1 MRINRGVL
9 LGVLALAALT
19 TAFEPAAAENFLQRL
34 FGFGR
39 SRAPEARPMPPP
51 TYGFGYGGAQPYD
64 DQPYGEGAWQED
76 YGSYRTMCVR
86 TCDGFYFPI
95 GDGVRRERLYADAR
109 ACTQRC
115 DGEARLFY
123 YPTNGGSVETMV
135 DMSGHP
141 YASLPNAFRYRK
153 ALVEGCTCKPAP
165 WSAEA
170 AARHQG
176 YAAEAGTQTAERE
189 SASRVYAATSEGAA
203 VPDEEEQDEV
213 GAGQRG
219 GYSAWPQSRWNG
231 RMRRY

>member
-1 MRINRGVL
+1 MHMRGVKALIAGTALFGALVAMAQPSFAEGL
-9 LGVLALAALT
+9 LR
-19 TAFEPAAAENFLQRL
+19 RL
-34 FGFGR
+34 FGGFVERLPEVRFNFGR
-39 SRAPEARPMPPP
+39 MGPPP
-51 TYGFGYGGAQPYD
+51 PGYGGDSMYD
-64 DQPYGEGAWQED
+64 NGGFEED
-76 YGSYRTMCVR
+76 YGTYRTLCVR
-86 TCDGFYFPI
+86 LCDGFYFPI

-153 ALVEGCTCKPAP
+153 ALVEGCACKPAP

-176 YAAEAGTQTAERE
+176 YAAEAGAQAAQAAQADEGRRFAGQPTAGGGAGGVEGYLLRE
-189 SASRVYAATSEGAA
+189 SDGPKQT
-203 VPDEEEQDEV
+203 PWD
-213 GAGQRG
+213 G
-219 GYSAWPQSRWNG
+219 GV
-231 RMRRY
+231 RRY